1 MKKFQNTLQKGS
13 VRYLIFKDK
22 DVFFG
27 VALEFNVIVEAASQI
42 EALVLLDEATQGF
55 LESARKIK
63 LRPSVLNQKPDSEY
77 EKMWEEY
84 QDRKLK
90 EKSERTFNCLPIFNA
105 GWMEL
110 AKR

>member
-1 MKKFQNTLQKGS
+1 M
-13 VRYLIFKDK
+13 RYLIFKDK

-63 LRPSVLNQKPDSEY
+63 LRPSVLNQNLIPNMK
-77 EKMWEEY
+77 KCG
-84 QDRKLK
+84 KNIK
-90 EKSERTFNCLPIFNA
+90 TGN
-105 GWMEL
+105 
-110 AKR
+110 